1 MVLKLCMQSRCCFVG
16 GAGAVYAG
24 GAGAVYAV
32 AEGALYSDVACV
44 VHVFRMLLML
54 LCNVHG

>member
-1 MVLKLCMQSRCCFVG
+1 M
-16 GAGAVYAG
+16 YAG

-54 LCNVHG
+54 CMQKLRMLLS

>member
-1 MVLKLCMQSRCCFVG
+1 M
-16 GAGAVYAG
+16 YAG